1 MDENKT
7 PMEPEEVIPGTM
19 PEEVMPEKEEGT
31 TEEGTDEAAA

>member
-19 PEEVMPEKEEGT
+19 PEEVTKEGT
-31 TEEGTDEAAA
+31 TETEADEAAA

>member
-19 PEEVMPEKEEGT
+19 PEEVTKEGI
-31 TEEGTDEAAA
+31 EETGADEAIA